1 MKTPKKPALLKKLKS
16 SSNKKSDA
24 TPLKAPPRVTSN
36 TVSDYRDEVFAKA
49 KKFKYPFHRSK
60 HKIALISVAI
70 VISAVILLGGGML
83 LSLYRW
89 QNTGEFTKSV
99 TRILPFPVAKVDGKF
114 TLYESYLFELRS
126 SVHWLEEHGTT
137 DLRSPDGKR
146 QIEHYK
152 RGALDRAMVNTI
164 TTRLAKQNNVQV
176 EQKEVDE
183 VINRIKSVGG
193 DGDLTQ
199 ILNEELGSN
208 ESEIRRSIEKSILRK
223 KVAFQLDKEAPK
235 RAEKAADQ
243 LKNGVPFTEVAQ
255 KYSEDAATKQGGGS
269 IGEVIRDKSSLP
281 QQVTDALFN
290 LKEGQMSKVIS
301 TTSDYFIVRS
311 DKVLDKNRVKA
322 SVIRI
327 NVKTMNDYLE
337 VLKNDNKISEYISI
351 TDDVPEELDLG
362 TDSGVQK

>member
-1 MKTPKKPALLKKLKS
+1 MKTPKKPALLKKLQKTS
-16 SSNKKSDA
+16 QKKTDT
-24 TPLKAPPRVTSN
+24 TPLKAPPRVTNN
-36 TVSDYRDEVFAKA
+36 TVSDYRDEIFAKA

-70 VISAVILLGGGML
+70 VVSAVILLGSGML

-89 QNTGEFTKSV
+89 QNTGDFTKSV

-146 QIEHYK
+146 QIEYYK
-152 RGALDRAMVNTI
+152 RGSLDRAMVNTI
-164 TTRLAKQNNVQV
+164 TTRLAKQNNIQV
-176 EQKEVDE
+176 DQQEVDT
-183 VINRIKSVGG
+183 VVNRIKSVGG
-193 DGDLTQ
+193 DGDLSQ

-235 RAEKAADQ
+235 RAEKVVEQ
-243 LKNGVPFTEVAQ
+243 LKNGMAFTEAAQ

-269 IGEVIRDKSSLP
+269 IGEVVRDKSSLP
-281 QQVTDALFN
+281 QEVTDALFN
-290 LKEGQMSKVIS
+290 LKEGQMSKTIS
-301 TTSDYFIVRS
+301 TTSDYFIIHA
-311 DKVLDKNRVKA
+311 DKIIDKNRVKA
-322 SVIRI
+322 SIIRI
-327 NVKTMNDYLE
+327 NVKTMNDYLKE
-337 VLKNDNKISEYISI
+337 LKKDKKVTEYISI
-351 TDDVPEELDLG
+351 TDDVPEESDLAAPLDG
-362 TDSGVQK
+362 KQ